1 MKKLSDK
8 ILIILFV
15 LFIGGFGIAFFIL
28 PDNDF
33 SEEENRYLQTFP
45 DFGIEE
51 LINGDFTE
59 NMNNYYADQF
69 PWRNGLVGIKGVCET
84 IALKGENNGVLL
96 GRGGQ
101 LAVRLFDAYK
111 DRHTVVEDTDYFFSE
126 NILKAADAVKKFEQ
140 NSEIPFTVMIPPRT
154 VDVAKSAFLYPDELS
169 ERLQALLDENLSDS
183 ASYLNISGLLTD
195 LYDSGEYVY
204 YRTDHHWTTKGAYV
218 AYSEIMKKWGME
230 DLVIDESEF
239 KKEVVTDFYGT
250 TWSRAGY
257 KFISPDSLEIWTLPD
272 DDLYVTTVYDRK
284 NTVDDE
290 GNTVTEKVP
299 VKSFTSFYNREY
311 LQKKDKYSV
320 FLDGTHAEMT
330 VTYEGNREGER
341 EKILIAKDSFA
352 NPVVTFLARHFDI
365 VVVNLASGMCDLTAY
380 AQEYDCDRILVLY
393 NLENLVENENLA
405 NIK

>member
-330 VTYEGNREGER
+330 VTYEGNRGGER

-380 AQEYDCDRILVLY
+380 AREYDCDRILVLY